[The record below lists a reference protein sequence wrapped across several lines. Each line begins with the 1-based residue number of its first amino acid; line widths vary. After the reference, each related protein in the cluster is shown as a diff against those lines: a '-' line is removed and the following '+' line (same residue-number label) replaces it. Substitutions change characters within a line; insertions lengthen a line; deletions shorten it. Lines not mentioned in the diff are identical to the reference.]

1 MEKIAAKIMGE
12 KTMDSNRLS
21 FSPKYIYLKLL
32 FWKEWLQKDM
42 IRSEKVA
49 ASASEVKVPWP
60 NQECWLGKIGNL
72 TLWQK

>member
-32 FWKEWLQKDM
+32 F
-42 IRSEKVA
+42 
-49 ASASEVKVPWP
+49 
-60 NQECWLGKIGNL
+60 
-72 TLWQK
+72 